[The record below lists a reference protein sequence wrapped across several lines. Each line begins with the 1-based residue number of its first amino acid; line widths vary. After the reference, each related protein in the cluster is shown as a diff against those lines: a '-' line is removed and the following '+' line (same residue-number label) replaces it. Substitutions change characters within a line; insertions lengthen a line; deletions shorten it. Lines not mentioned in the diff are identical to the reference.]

1 MIDEKKIILTACQ
14 RINERYNKDRV
25 IELNEQTK
33 ELMQM
38 LEELQ
43 DDRRKEADREFG
55 ETCQRAP
62 I

>member
-43 DDRRKEADREFG
+43 DDRRE
-55 ETCQRAP
+55 ETD
-62 I
+62 